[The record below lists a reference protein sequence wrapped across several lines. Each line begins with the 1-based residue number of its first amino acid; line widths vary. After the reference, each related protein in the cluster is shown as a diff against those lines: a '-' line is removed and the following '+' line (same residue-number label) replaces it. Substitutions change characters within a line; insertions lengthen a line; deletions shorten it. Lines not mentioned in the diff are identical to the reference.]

1 MLFSRFTLT
10 SLRLR
15 LSAVLLALL
24 SVSGPVNAQE
34 PAIISYD
41 SRFHPVIGQHGMV
54 ASQEALASEVG
65 LEILKRGGNAVD
77 AAVAT
82 GFAMAVTLPKAGNI
96 GGGGFMMI
104 YLKEQNKVV
113 ALDYRE
119 MAPLKAYATMFLDKD
134 GNFDRDMAGY
144 SYRAGGVPGT
154 VAGMI
159 HALEKYGTMK
169 LEQVIAPA
177 IKLAKEGFIV
187 TPGLAND
194 LVVKRK
200 RLTRYPATK
209 AIFYKAGG
217 EGLQA
222 GDRLVQKDLA
232 WSLAEISKHGKSAFY
247 GGSIAKKFV
256 AASKNYDG
264 LFSLDDF
271 KGYKVVEREA
281 VRGNYRGYEV
291 VSMPPPSSGGVHL
304 IQMLNVLEG
313 YDLKLMGHNSAQY
326 LHTLT
331 ETMRRAYADRSQH
344 LGDPDFYQVPVE
356 KLIDKAYAK
365 TLREQ
370 IDPKKATA
378 SEDVAPSKLAPK
390 ESHDTTH
397 YSVADRWGNLV
408 SNTYTINY
416 SYGSGIVVDGTGIL
430 LNNEMDDFSAKPGE
444 PNAYG
449 LLGSEAN
456 AIEPRK
462 RPLSSMTP
470 TLVIKDGQPVLATGS
485 PGGSTIITIVLQ
497 IVLNT
502 IDFEMNI
509 AEATSVPRMHHQWFP
524 DKVFI
529 EPGVS
534 KDTLDLLKK
543 MGHVVKY
550 SRTMGS
556 TQSIAPIN
564 GFLYGASDTRR
575 PDAATIGY

>member
-1 MLFSRFTLT
+1 MSASKFYQLKSAITAAASIVILAT
-10 SLRLR
+10 SSM
-15 LSAVLLALL
+15 LSAQG
-24 SVSGPVNAQE
+24 S
-34 PAIISYD
+34 AIINYD
-41 SRFHPVIGQHGMV
+41 SRFHPTIGEHGMV
-54 ASQEALASEVG
+54 ASQEQLASNIG
-65 LEILKRGGNAVD
+65 LDILKRGGNAVD

-104 YLKEQNKVV
+104 YLKDKDKTI

-119 MAPLKAYATMFLDKD
+119 MAPIKAYTDMFLNDK
-134 GNFDRDMAGY
+134 GEFDRDMAGF

-159 HALEKYGTMK
+159 HALENYGTMNLK
-169 LEQVIAPA
+169 DVLAPA

-194 LVVKRK
+194 FVVKHG

-209 AIFYKAGG
+209 AVFYKKDGSN
-217 EGLQA
+217 LVA
-222 GDRLVQKDLA
+222 GDRLIQKDLA
-232 WSLAEISKHGKSAFY
+232 WSLAEISKSGRDAFY

-256 AASKNYDG
+256 KASNEFGG
-264 LFSLDDF
+264 LFTLEDF

-281 VRGNYRGYEV
+281 IKGSYRGYDV

-313 YDLKLMGHNSAQY
+313 YDLQLMGHNSAQY

-331 ETMRRAYADRSQH
+331 EVMKRAYADRSMH
-344 LGDPDFYQVPVE
+344 LGDPDFYKVPVK
-356 KLIDKAYAK
+356 KLTDKKYAAQLRERIPTDKA
-365 TLREQ
+365 T
-370 IDPKKATA
+370 P
-378 SEDVAPSKLAPK
+378 SEDVAPSKNFGK

-397 YSVADRWGNLV
+397 YSVADRWGNIV

-470 TLVIKDGQPVLATGS
+470 TLIIKDGKPVLATGS

-524 DKVFI
+524 DVVFL
-529 EPGVS
+529 EPGIS
-534 KDTLDLLKK
+534 KDSKDLLDKL
-543 MGHVVKY
+543 GHHTKW

-556 TQSIAPIN
+556 TQSISVFDGI
-564 GFLYGASDTRR
+564 LYGASDTRR
-575 PDAATIGY
+575 PDAATVAY

>member
-1 MLFSRFTLT
+1 MKSFCNVF
-10 SLRLR
+10 
-15 LSAVLLALL
+15 LALMVFGAAVA
-24 SVSGPVNAQE
+24 SAQE
-34 PAIISYD
+34 AAIISYD
-41 SRFHPVIGQHGMV
+41 SRFNPVVSHHGMV
-54 ASQEALASEVG
+54 ASQEALASQIG
-65 LEILKRGGNAVD
+65 IDILERGGNAVD

-82 GFAMAVTLPKAGNI
+82 GFAMAVTLPKAGNL

-104 YLKEQNKVV
+104 YLKEQDKTI

-119 MAPLKAYATMFLDKD
+119 IAPIKAYADMFLDQD
-134 GNFDRDMAGY
+134 GKFDRDMAGY
-144 SYRAGGVPGT
+144 TYRSAGVPGT

-159 HALEKYGTMK
+159 HALENYGTLSLK
-169 LEQVIAPA
+169 EVLQPA
-177 IKLAKEGFIV
+177 IKLASKGFIV

-194 LVVKRK
+194 FVVKRK
-200 RLTRYPATK
+200 RLTRYDSTK
-209 AIFYKAGG
+209 AIFYKADGSG
-217 EGLQA
+217 YKD

-232 WSLAEISKHGKSAFY
+232 WSLKQIAKHGRKAFY
-247 GGSIAKKFV
+247 GGAIAKRIV
-256 AASKNYDG
+256 AASDKHQG
-264 LFSLDDF
+264 MFTLDDF
-271 KGYKVVEREA
+271 KGYEVKEREA
-281 VRGNYRGYEV
+281 IKGNYRGYDV
-291 VSMPPPSSGGVHL
+291 ISMPPPSSGGVHL

-313 YDLKLMGHNSAQY
+313 YDLALMGHNSAQY

-331 ETMRRAYADRSQH
+331 ETMKRAYADRSMH
-344 LGDPDFYQVPVE
+344 LGDPDFYKVPVE
-356 KLIDKAYAK
+356 KLISKSYAAEIRNAIPKDKA
-365 TLREQ
+365 TPSDE
-370 IDPKKATA
+370 I
-378 SEDVAPSKLAPK
+378 APSKNFTK

-397 YSVADRWGNLV
+397 YSVADRFGNIV

-416 SYGSGIVVDGTGIL
+416 SYGSGIVADGTGIL

-456 AIEPRK
+456 AIAPRK

-470 TLVIKDGQPVLATGS
+470 TLIVKDGKPILATGS

-509 AEATSVPRMHHQWFP
+509 AEATSVPRMHHQWYP
-524 DKVFI
+524 DIMFI

-534 KDTLDLLKK
+534 IDSIRLLEA
-543 MGHVVKY
+543 MGHKTKN

-556 TQSIAPIN
+556 TQSIMTIN
-564 GFLYGASDTRR
+564 GNFYGASDTRR